1 MGKKLIIAEKPSLS
15 NTIQRALYNER
26 WQRFSGY
33 SEGEEYICTNC
44 FGHLFQLYDLD
55 DYFNRGKQLWSLE
68 EIPFIPNVYKYKVK
82 DDPGIKK
89 QLAIIEDLIKRN
101 DVDSIIHAGD
111 ADSEG
116 CKLVNQ
122 VIEYCFTKNNII
134 KPVKRLWFKD
144 QSEKSIR
151 IDINNLRE
159 NKDFDN
165 YDNEATARARIDYII
180 GINYSRGIT
189 LISSASNKEAGINSI
204 KLPQGRILGT
214 IVEYI
219 YQRYKEQESFIPQ
232 KYFNLGLNVEGAFS
246 VILKNSIF
254 KEEEQ
259 ITALSVLN
267 ELNKSNTYVSKIEKI
282 NKNKYANN
290 LFSLTTLQNTI
301 NKKYKI
307 RNKAVLSAAQNLYE
321 KGYITYPRT
330 SSEYLASNS
339 KDTVKEII
347 TVYKEIYTN
356 IDFKDTLHLFD
367 DSKVD
372 SHEAIIPTTKI
383 PTEELLN
390 DEKIVYEVIRNRFL
404 ANFCTD
410 ECIVEYKTITIAN
423 SINDYIAQI
432 NGIKVIKKGFLVF
445 ENIIEDKIL
454 PDYKEGE
461 KINGVYVINECYT
474 QAPKNVSAIE
484 LNNFLE
490 SPLSKE
496 NESID
501 EKYEKLLG
509 GLEIGTVATR
519 ADIIEN
525 AIKYGY
531 IEEKDGI
538 YKITNKG
545 IYFIETS
552 KKLGL
557 VMGVEHNVQIGKYLK
572 AVFNNKITVD
582 QCLESIEKFVTKSVA
597 KAKTIKVDPFVVE
610 KEILGKCPVCQKN
623 VFESPKS
630 FYCEGVKDKSC
641 NFFIQK
647 NDKFISSRGKSVT
660 SNMMKVLLS
669 KGIAKVTNLSKVDG
683 SSKYDAYIKIVKN
696 GNYYNLKFATKEE
709 IPENKLLK
717 CPRCGNEIF
726 ESDKSFY
733 CSSYR
738 DEKNKCSYT
747 LWKYNKYL
755 EERNIKL
762 TKANYKSLIE
772 GKKILIKNIER
783 KDKKGFYNANL
794 YIEDTGI
801 YVNYKLDI
809 VKGE

>member
-15 NTIQRALYNER
+15 NTIQRALYSER

-55 DYFNRGKQLWSLE
+55 DYFNRGKQVWNLE

-82 DDPGIKK
+82 EDAGVKK
-89 QLAIIEDLIKRN
+89 QLDIIENLIKRN
-101 DVDSIIHAGD
+101 DVDTIIHAGD

-122 VIEYCFTKNNII
+122 VIECCFKKNSIT

-159 NKDFDN
+159 NEEFDN

-180 GINYSRGIT
+180 GINYSRAIT
-189 LISSASNKEAGINSI
+189 LIVSDSNKEAGSKSI

-219 YQRYKEQESFIPQ
+219 YQRFKEQESFVPQ
-232 KYFNLGLNVEGAFS
+232 KYFNIGFNVEDSFS

-259 ITALSVLN
+259 INALSLLN

-282 NKNKYANN
+282 DKNKYPNN

-339 KDTVKEII
+339 KEAVKEVVSKYKK
-347 TVYKEIYTN
+347 VYEN

-383 PTEELLN
+383 PTEELEK

-404 ANFCTD
+404 SNFCTD
-410 ECIVEYKTITIAN
+410 ECIVEYKTITISN

-432 NGIKVIKKGFLVF
+432 KGKMVKKRGFLVF
-445 ENIIEDKIL
+445 ENIIEEKFL

-496 NESID
+496 NESVD
-501 EKYEKLLG
+501 EKYEKLLE

-531 IEEKDGI
+531 IDEKDGI
-538 YKITNKG
+538 YKITSKG

-597 KAKTIKVDPFVVE
+597 KAKTIKVDSFVVE
-610 KEILGKCPVCQKN
+610 RDVLGKCPVCKKN
-623 VFESPKS
+623 VYESQKS
-630 FYCEGVKDKSC
+630 FYCEGIKDKSC
-641 NFFIQK
+641 NFLIYK
-647 NDKFISSRGKSVT
+647 NDKFLTQRGKKVT
-660 SNMMKVLLS
+660 SNIIKSLLS
-669 KGIAKVTNLSKVDG
+669 KGIVKVTNLCKIDG
-683 SSKYDAYIKIVKN
+683 SSRYDAYIKITKN
-696 GNYYNLKFATKEE
+696 GNYYNLQFAKKEE
-709 IPENKLLK
+709 IPENKILK

-726 ESDKSFY
+726 ESEKSFY

-755 EERNIKL
+755 DERNIKL

-772 GKKILIKNIER
+772 GNKILIKNIER
-783 KDKKGFYNANL
+783 KDKKGSYDANL
-794 YIEDTGI
+794 YIDDTGI